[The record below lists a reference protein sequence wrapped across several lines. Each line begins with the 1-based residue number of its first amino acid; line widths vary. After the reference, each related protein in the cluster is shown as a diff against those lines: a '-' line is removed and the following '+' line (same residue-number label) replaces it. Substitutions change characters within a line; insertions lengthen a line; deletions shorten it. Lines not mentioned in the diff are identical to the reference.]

1 MPFNIIKDSYKYCT
15 ENIPFFVF
23 VLILMFGSSFIIN
36 LVDSVIVGPV
46 IVSILMMG
54 YGLQVTRDIIHGGNR
69 LPKIM
74 PKDIFLFGI
83 KGYVL
88 FFFYATIQSIL
99 LTIISSRLNFPDVE
113 IKDLV
118 LNFSNTLHMLRTHDP
133 VSFTIFIVSL
143 IIVVYVTTFFMELSL
158 ARLADGGRLRD
169 SFHFRRIKH
178 AIDIIGWRKYTW
190 DYTKIIT
197 SIIVLTYLVNYNI
210 PSDLVA
216 TVVDSILSFLIFVI
230 EFIGIGNIY
239 KIYIDSKSDENQI
252 N

>member
-54 YGLQVTRDIIHGGNR
+54 YGLQVTRDIIQGGNR

-88 FFFYATIQSIL
+88 FFF
-99 LTIISSRLNFPDVE
+99 
-113 IKDLV
+113 
-118 LNFSNTLHMLRTHDP
+118 MLQFN
-133 VSFTIFIVSL
+133 VFC
-143 IIVVYVTTFFMELSL
+143 
-158 ARLADGGRLRD
+158 
-169 SFHFRRIKH
+169 
-178 AIDIIGWRKYTW
+178 
-190 DYTKIIT
+190 
-197 SIIVLTYLVNYNI
+197 
-210 PSDLVA
+210 
-216 TVVDSILSFLIFVI
+216 
-230 EFIGIGNIY
+230 
-239 KIYIDSKSDENQI
+239 
-252 N
+252 

>member
-23 VLILMFGSSFIIN
+23 VLILMFGCSFIIN

-54 YGLQVTRDIIHGGNR
+54 YGLQVTRDIIQGGNR

-88 FFFYATIQSIL
+88 FFFYASIQCIL

-118 LNFSNTLHMLRTHDP
+118 LNFSNTLHMFRTHDP

-197 SIIVLTYLVNYNI
+197 SIIVLTYLVNYEI
-210 PSDLVA
+210 PFDLVA
-216 TVVDSILSFLIFVI
+216 SVVDSILSFLIFVI
-230 EFIGIGNIY
+230 EFIGIGNVY
-239 KIYIDSKSDENQI
+239 KIYIDSKSDENQT